1 MVNSCFFL
9 YDFSFL
15 ASSSFFEER
24 DLTIQWNFVD
34 HTLTEN
40 PENNKKYLNIS
51 QLVSQAVFGLSTN
64 QKSIYTKREYRW
76 YGRSQKKCRYIT
88 SRPFFDN
95 LKILILFGGGYFK
108 N

>member
-1 MVNSCFFL
+1 MFLFF
-9 YDFSFL
+9 FGQFIIFFCMIFHFL
-15 ASSSFFEER
+15 ASSSFCEER
-24 DLTIQWNFVD
+24 DLTIQWNFID

-64 QKSIYTKREYRW
+64 QNSIYTKREYRW
-76 YGRSQKKCRYIT
+76 YGRPQKKCRYIT

-95 LKILILFGGGYFK
+95 LKY
-108 N
+108 